1 MLCCG
6 TFLVMRKCNQD
17 AVGNQNK
24 NAKATALD
32 VFLVPLFQNLRKC
45 LLTAA
50 ELPTK
55 HLTVQSQQ
63 QRH

>member
-1 MLCCG
+1 MS
-6 TFLVMRKCNQD
+6 KCNQD

-24 NAKATALD
+24 NAKATTLD
-32 VFLVPLFQNLRKC
+32 VFLVPLFQNLSKC

-55 HLTVQSQQ
+55 HFLTVQSQQ

>member
-1 MLCCG
+1 MS
-6 TFLVMRKCNQD
+6 KCNQD

-24 NAKATALD
+24 DAKATASD
-32 VFLVPLFQNLRKC
+32 VFLVPLFQNLSKC